1 MTYDPTTSVTDDVS
15 DNLASYHNELKTA
28 IDHMMSASSYA
39 SYVRTQ
45 SMTANVTLAD
55 ADFPIQSFSPTA
67 ARDLTLPAV
76 ASSNHPF
83 YVWNRSGAYAITVKN
98 ASAVVIAVLQP
109 YSHVTLQTDGTNGW
123 YVIGTSE
130 RETVYKLTPTVASN
144 NLTLTLTHMD
154 GTTPSTS
161 RPLWFKIGDAWR
173 AVTGA
178 LSVTV
183 NAAVN
188 TFNAGS
194 AELATKEIDY
204 FPYVSWR
211 AASSAVVMGF
221 SRIPFASLYSDFS
234 GTATNEKY
242 AAFSTAPASTDDVVN
257 IGRFAATLSAGA
269 GYTWTVPTFNSTNLV
284 NRPTFET
291 RLLSFTQVFSNFT
304 VGSATVYGQY
314 RIMGQR
320 CAGRGGAILSSSTMG
335 TAPSFTLPISPSN
348 LGTTYENIGDIVL
361 RDTGTALFEGTLNY
375 VSGNTAYIN
384 YKKVNGTAIETA
396 AVAATVPMTWANT
409 DEFYYKFLFE
419 MA

>member
-1 MTYDPTTSVTDDVS
+1 MTYDTTTSVTDDVN
-15 DNLASYHNELKTA
+15 DNLAIYHNELKTA
-28 IDHMMSASSYA
+28 VEHLMSASSYA

-45 SMTANVTLAD
+45 SMTANVTLTD

-76 ASSNHPF
+76 ASTNHPF
-83 YVWNRSGAYAITVKN
+83 YVWNRSGTYAITVKN

-109 YSHVTLQTDGTNGW
+109 YSHVTLQTDGANGW

-130 RETVYKLTPTVASN
+130 RETEYKIAPSVASN

-161 RPLWFKIGDAWR
+161 RPLWFRIGDVWR
-173 AVTGA
+173 AVIGA

-194 AELATKEIDY
+194 AELATKEVDY

-211 AASSAVVMGF
+211 AASLAVVLGF
-221 SRIPFASLYSDFS
+221 SRIPYASLYSDFS
-234 GTATNEKY
+234 GTATNERY

-269 GYTWTVPTFNSTNLV
+269 GYTWTVPTFTSKNLV
-284 NRPTFET
+284 QRPTFET
-291 RLLSFTQVFSNFT
+291 RILTYTAALTWTAGTPPSGGTGLVYNYYLDNNVCFIKGQGYSMTAGATVTQVVATLPFAPLLAASSGGLQLIPAYVGAAFAPNPTTGNINFT
-304 VGSATVYGQY
+304 SA
-314 RIMGQR
+314 
-320 CAGRGGAILSSSTMG
+320 
-335 TAPSFTLPISPSN
+335 N
-348 LGTTYENIGDIVL
+348 LTIICTS
-361 RDTGTALFEGTLNY
+361 
-375 VSGNTAYIN
+375 VSASAFAWQGPYSI
-384 YKKVNGTAIETA
+384 
-396 AVAATVPMTWANT
+396 
-409 DEFYYKFLFE
+409 
-419 MA
+419 

>member
-1 MTYDPTTSVTDDVS
+1 MAYDTTTTVLDDVD
-15 DNLASYHNELKTA
+15 DNLAIYHNELKTA
-28 IDHMMSASSYA
+28 VEHLMSASSYA

-45 SMTANVTLAD
+45 SMTANVTLTD

-67 ARDLTLPAV
+67 ARDMTLPAV
-76 ASSNHPF
+76 AETNHPF

-109 YSHVTLQTDGTNGW
+109 YSHVTLQTDGANGW

-130 RETVYKLTPTVASN
+130 RETAYKIAPTVASN

-178 LSVTV
+178 LAVTV

-188 TFNAGS
+188 TFDAGR
-194 AELATKEIDY
+194 AELATYEIDY
-204 FPYVSWR
+204 FAYVSWR
-211 AASSAVVMGF
+211 AASSAVVFGF
-221 SRIPFASLYSDFS
+221 SRIPYATLYSDFS

-269 GYTWTVPTFNSTNLV
+269 GYTWSVPTFTTANLR
-284 NRPTFET
+284 NQPTVES
-291 RLLSFTQVFSNFT
+291 RLLTYVPTWASSGTAVSLGNATLTGKYRINGRSCATIFSFTAGNTTTFGTGTYSWETPFT
-304 VGSATVYGQY
+304 AVETSYGSA
-314 RIMGQR
+314 R
-320 CAGRGGAILSSSTMG
+320 LLDSG
-335 TAPSFTLPISPSN
+335 TAFFIAVLETS
-348 LGTTYENIGDIVL
+348 GTIVGYANNA
-361 RDTGTALFEGTLNY
+361 GT
-375 VSGNTAYIN
+375 VI
-384 YKKVNGTAIETA
+384 
-396 AVAATVPMTWANT
+396 AATVPFTWANGDVIKGQVT
-409 DEFYYKFLFE
+409 IEI
-419 MA
+419 